1 LFEGERSLTKDNN
14 LLGKFELSGIPPAPR
29 GVPQIKVKIEIDA
42 NGIVQVSALE
52 SSSGKSNKI
61 VITNDKGRLSKD
73 DIERMINEA
82 EKFKDED
89 EYNKKKLE
97 AKNELEN
104 YVYNTR
110 NSLKEAKDDKYWKE
124 AETIVE
130 EAIVWLNEHND
141 ESGETYTNK
150 MKEVEEKVKPI
161 IMKMYEAGEG
171 GAGGAGMGMPGMG
184 MPGMGMPGMGMPGM
198 GMPGM
203 GDFSPEQMQE
213 AMNNPQFQEMMNN
226 PDMMEK
232 MKNMMGGREPTIN
245 EVD

>member
-1 LFEGERSLTKDNN
+1 
-14 LLGKFELSGIPPAPR
+14 
-29 GVPQIKVKIEIDA
+29 
-42 NGIVQVSALE
+42 
-52 SSSGKSNKI
+52 
-61 VITNDKGRLSKD
+61 
-73 DIERMINEA
+73 MISEA

-110 NSLKEAKDDKYWKE
+110 NSLKEAKDDQYWKE
-124 AETIVE
+124 AESTVE
-130 EAIVWLNEHND
+130 EAIVWLSEHNE

-161 IMKMYEAGEG
+161 IMKMYEAGAGAEG
-171 GAGGAGMGMPGMG
+171 SGMPGGMPGMG
-184 MPGMGMPGMGMPGM
+184 MPGMGMPG

-232 MKNMMGGREPTIN
+232 MKNMMGGGGVGGGDPTIN